1 MKLLI
6 VILIINFL
14 HLFGDIFGEK
24 IYKYQLRGLHQE
36 ELKRLIRESI
46 EDTVQR
52 IYHKIVESARKGK
65 NDCQIILMCQDTT
78 IQHCK
83 INKINNQ
90 DQGWSLNHPINI
102 ITTINSYNSYITFEQ
117 YTANV
122 TNELNQIFPD
132 IHLTEIDNN
141 CCDYLTI
148 KW

>member
-1 MKLLI
+1 MMKLLI

-14 HLFGDIFGEK
+14 HLFGEK

-36 ELKRLIRESI
+36 ELKRLTRESI
-46 EDTVQR
+46 EDTVER
-52 IYHKIVESARKGK
+52 IYHKILESARKGK
-65 NDCQIILMCQDTT
+65 NDCQIILICQDTT
-78 IQHCK
+78 IQNCK
-83 INKINNQ
+83 INKINNH
-90 DQGWSLNHPINI
+90 DQAWSLNHPINV
-102 ITTINSYNSYITFEQ
+102 ITTTNSYNSYITFKQ

-141 CCDYLTI
+141 CCDYLII

>member
-14 HLFGDIFGEK
+14 HLFGEK

-65 NDCQIILMCQDTT
+65 NDCHIILICKETT

-90 DQGWSLNHPINI
+90 DQGSSLNHPINI
-102 ITTINSYNSYITFEQ
+102 ITTINSYITFKQ